1 MSALRV
7 FLDTEFTS
15 SFGDGALISAGLVAE
30 DGKEFYV
37 ELSDGWTMD
46 ECTLFVR
53 SVVLPLMDHDPKTT
67 FTRESAADVVAAW
80 LRELGD
86 VEIVVDARDDE
97 YLLKLLLGQRVE
109 DLSIAW
115 RYLTWSS
122 GSEAL
127 EFDQC
132 LESLFENEPRRH
144 HALVDARAL
153 RDAFLS
159 FSPC

>member
-1 MSALRV
+1 MVRV
-7 FLDTEFTS
+7 FADTEFTS
-15 SFGDGALISAGLVAE
+15 NFGDGVLISAGLVAE
-30 DGKEFYV
+30 DGRECYV

-80 LRELGD
+80 LRDLGE
-86 VEIVVDARDDE
+86 VEIVVDAQDDE

-127 EFDQC
+127 AFDQHIETMF
-132 LESLFENEPRRH
+132 ESVRHRH
-144 HALVDARAL
+144 HALVDARVL
-153 RDAFLS
+153 RDAYLGFE
-159 FSPC
+159 P